1 MISTCK
7 KALVVAAHPD
17 DEILGCGG
25 TIHRLSSSG
34 AEVDILILADGE
46 SSRKEENPDSRMS
59 AREKQAAKA
68 AAILGANKPQL
79 LNLADQRLD
88 TYPLLEIIQS
98 VEDIVERIKP
108 DVVLTHHEHDLN
120 ADHRICHQA
129 VVTACRPLPGS
140 TFRGIYAFE
149 IPSSTDFAFGKG
161 GEGFQPSC
169 FVDITQNFSAKIEA
183 LKCYEQEMRPAP
195 HPRSYNSIDCLARL
209 RGSGVGIPYAEA
221 FVPVWEKF

>member
-1 MISTCK
+1 MIATCK

-34 AEVDILILADGE
+34 AEVVIAILADGE
-46 SSRKEENPDSRMS
+46 GSRESENPDSRIA

-88 TYPLLEIIQS
+88 TCPLLEIIQS
-98 VEDIVERIKP
+98 VEDIVGRVKP
-108 DVVLTHHEHDLN
+108 DIVLTHHGHDLN

-140 TFRGIYAFE
+140 AFRGIYAFE
-149 IPSSTDFAFGKG
+149 ILSSTDFAFGKG
-161 GEGFQPSC
+161 SEGFQPSC
-169 FVDITQNFSAKIEA
+169 FVDITQSFSAKIEA
-183 LKCYEQEMRPAP
+183 LKCYEREMRPAP
-195 HPRSYNSIDCLARL
+195 HPRSYDLVDCLARL
-209 RGSGVGIPYAEA
+209 RGSTVGIDHAEA

>member
-1 MISTCK
+1 MISACE

-34 AEVDILILADGE
+34 AKVDIVILADGE
-46 SSRKEENPDSRMS
+46 GSRREENPDSRIS

-98 VEDIVERIKP
+98 IEDIVERIKP
-108 DVVLTHHEHDLN
+108 DIVLTHHGHDLN

-129 VVTACRPLPGS
+129 VVTACRPLPGA
-140 TFRGIYAFE
+140 TFRGVYAFE
-149 IPSSTDFAFGKG
+149 VPSSTDFAFGKG
-161 GEGFQPSC
+161 SEGFQPSC
-169 FVDITQNFSAKIEA
+169 FVDITQNFSAKMEA
-183 LKCYEQEMRPAP
+183 LKCHEQEMRPAP
-195 HPRSYNSIDCLARL
+195 HPRSYDLVDCLARL
-209 RGSGVGIPYAEA
+209 RGSEVGIHYAEA